1 MRKLVRRGL
10 GTVAVAF
17 VAITVAHLPPFSGW
31 LGWNKHTGKGPCPFG
46 YGGATEER
54 VTIKHSPVESAP
66 IAKARPAL
74 GFTFGHTTREELLV
88 WGFNHG
94 SWCTVRHGGGELE
107 CQNARLDAPIDG
119 LASTVWFELDEH
131 DRLAGLRT
139 VRKAAT
145 ATQISDKFASTTSLV
160 TSAAGP
166 PAVIEG
172 SSTPSSLS
180 EGTLRQA
187 SADYRFRDYHA
198 QIRATNMGNGY
209 VLTESYTALD

>member
-46 YGGATEER
+46 YGGSTEER

-74 GFTFGHTTREELLV
+74 GFTFGQTTREELLV
-88 WGFNHG
+88 WGLGHG

-107 CQNARLDAPIDG
+107 CQNARLDGPIDG

-145 ATQISDKFASTTSLV
+145 ATAISDKFASTTSLV
-160 TSAAGP
+160 TSATNAITAAGLG
-166 PAVIEG
+166 AR
-172 SSTPSSLS
+172 L
-180 EGTLRQA
+180 QA
-187 SADYRFRDYHA
+187 SQTGPDGQAGAVADFLRPFCLGFGAAEGD
-198 QIRATNMGNGY
+198 G
-209 VLTESYTALD
+209 